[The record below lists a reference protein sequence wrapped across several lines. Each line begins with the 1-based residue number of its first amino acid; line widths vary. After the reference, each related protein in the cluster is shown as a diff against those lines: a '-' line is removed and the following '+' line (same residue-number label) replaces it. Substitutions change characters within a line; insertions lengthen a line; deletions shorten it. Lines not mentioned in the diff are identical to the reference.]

1 MAGWLVT
8 VPEELVTMTSKEE
21 PLSEEVVAGVV

>member
-1 MAGWLVT
+1 VALPMELETVAWKMA
-8 VPEELVTMTSKEE
+8 